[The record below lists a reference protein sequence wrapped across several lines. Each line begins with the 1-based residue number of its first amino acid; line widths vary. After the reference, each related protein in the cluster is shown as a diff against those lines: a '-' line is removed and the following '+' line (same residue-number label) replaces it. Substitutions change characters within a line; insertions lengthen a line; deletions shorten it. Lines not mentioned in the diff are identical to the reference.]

1 MSNLIAAQ
9 RAYEMN
15 AKVISAATRCCKP
28 PPRCSVEGDDDDHAF
43 ASPGSRL
50 LAASAA
56 AALAQTSEDV
66 IATPALRA
74 SVTVSS
80 DVVRIGDILDN
91 AGTAALI
98 AIYRAPDLGTTGS
111 LPTEKCWPHCRRIR

>member
-1 MSNLIAAQ
+1 MIMTMRSLLLAA
-9 RAYEMN
+9 A
-15 AKVISAATRCCKP
+15 
-28 PPRCSVEGDDDDHAF
+28 
-43 ASPGSRL
+43 L

-56 AALAQTSEDV
+56 TARAQTSEDV
-66 IATPALRA
+66 IAMPALRA

-111 LPTEKCWPHCRRIR
+111 LPTDKVVAPLQAHDAIGADPKEIQGISGT